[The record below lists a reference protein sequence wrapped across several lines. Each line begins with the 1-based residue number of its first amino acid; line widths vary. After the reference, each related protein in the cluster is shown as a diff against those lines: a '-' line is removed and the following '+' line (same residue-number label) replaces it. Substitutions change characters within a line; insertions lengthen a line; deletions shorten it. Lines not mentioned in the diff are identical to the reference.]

1 MASLRCAPKKY
12 EMNPVLLAIVAL
24 LVIMAVSIA
33 MAILFPYQDLNAQSS
48 LRGPGKAEGVQ
59 VGIIFEGIGGSGDI
73 HSAVVQSD
81 GDEKE
86 IVTQVNASDE
96 LKDNEAFVVSNNI
109 IDSES
114 NEPEKEG
121 KQEVEAAG
129 EPTKEAA
136 SAVPQSNAE
145 VYSGKSVGEAAAVDG
160 ASVEGDNAIE
170 SESNTVEQEEEE
182 AVAKPV
188 QEATATATVPE
199 SNAEA
204 ASDESFD
211 VAVGANDASVVSD
224 NGIETVEQEDAA
236 EPSNE
241 SVAGPVPSTE
251 DPAALV
257 EEPVIEQPATTNESD
272 NDDPSDS
279 QTASHHSLFSDTDA
293 PAGILDEGT
302 PADEVPAET
311 TGVVSSEANEST
323 TDDTTDQYEQ
333 CRSLLRQ
340 ANGDSS
346 DILGPVEYV
355 AFLAKLKEKGTGA
368 NSVIIADQYADLEYE
383 LKLNFVH
390 LSCSCPAT
398 NANCCA
404 ETSGI
409 YIDDSVGIGSGLD
422 KVCEQ
427 TLQAMDGIV
436 G

>member
-1 MASLRCAPKKY
+1 
-12 EMNPVLLAIVAL
+12 MNPVLLAIVAL

-33 MAILFPYQDLNAQSS
+33 MAILFPYQDLNAQGS
-48 LRGPGKAEGVQ
+48 LRGAGKTEGVQ
-59 VGIIFEGIGGSGDI
+59 VGIISEGIGGSGDI

-96 LKDNEAFVVSNNI
+96 LKDDEAFVVSNNI

-114 NEPEKEG
+114 NESEKEG
-121 KQEVEAAG
+121 KQEVEASG

-136 SAVPQSNAE
+136 SAVPESNAE
-145 VYSGKSVGEAAAVDG
+145 VYSGKSAGEVAAVDG

-182 AVAKPV
+182 EAVAKLV
-188 QEATATATVPE
+188 QEATATLPE
-199 SNAEA
+199 SNTEA
-204 ASDESFD
+204 ASEESFG
-211 VAVGANDASVVSD
+211 VAVGAIDASVVSD
-224 NGIETVEQEDAA
+224 NGIETVEQEDAV

-241 SVAGPVPSTE
+241 SVAGHVPSTE
-251 DPAALV
+251 EPAALV
-257 EEPVIEQPATTNESD
+257 EEPIIEQPATTNESD
-272 NDDPSDS
+272 NDDPSDL

-293 PAGILDEGT
+293 PVGILDEGT

-340 ANGDSS
+340 ANGYSS

-398 NANCCA
+398 NANCCS

-409 YIDDSVGIGSGLD
+409 YIDDSVGIDSSLD
-422 KVCEQ
+422 QVCEQ
-427 TLQAMDGIV
+427 TLQAMNGLVKIALHPPEFPS
-436 G
+436 